1 MSITFRTQDSELR
14 TKEMLSR
21 VADSLFWLSRY
32 IERAENLTRILTI
45 NFNALLDMP
54 MVDAHKSWRDLLNT
68 LGDTSLYDDLYAEI
82 NGRNVIDYTLW
93 HTNNPNSVVNC
104 IIRARENARSVREQI
119 SSEMWE
125 HLNRLYHHLRS
136 MNHEVARR
144 SPHEFFTIVRDGSH
158 AFQGITNTTMPH
170 GEGYEFI
177 QLGKYIERAG
187 MTLRVLDSKYTTVNA
202 LPEGLPEASLHLIAL
217 LKSCSAF
224 EAFRKSNGSQLQA
237 ARVAEFLLLSPEF
250 PRAVRF
256 CLQHCVASVNAIA
269 GQEADVIRVVADRQ
283 PPQRLFG
290 KLNAELEYLDMQDV
304 LDRSL
309 VDYIADLYTRINWAG
324 DSITR
329 SFFNTQVILPPP
341 RGINALQQSQQ
352 QQ

>member
-1 MSITFRTQDSELR
+1 
-14 TKEMLSR
+14 MLSR
-21 VADSLFWLSRY
+21 VADSLFWMSRY
-32 IERAENLTRILTI
+32 IERAENITRILTI

-54 MVDAHKSWRDLLNT
+54 MVDAAKSWRPLLAISGDL
-68 LGDTSLYDDLYAEI
+68 SLYEDLYPEI
-82 NGRNVIDYTLW
+82 NVRNVMDYTLW
-93 HTNNPNSVVNC
+93 HVGNPNSVINC
-104 IIRARENARSVREQI
+104 IVRVRENARSVREQI

-136 MNHEVARR
+136 MNRDATRR

-187 MTLRVLDSKYTTVNA
+187 MTLRALDSKYATVNA

-237 ARVAEFLLLSPEF
+237 SRVAEFLLLSSEF

-256 CLQHCVASVNAIA
+256 CLQHCLDSVNAIS
-269 GQEADVIRVVADRQ
+269 GKESDVIRTVPDRQ
-283 PPQRLFG
+283 TPQRLFG

-304 LDRSL
+304 LDQSL
-309 VDYIADLYTRINWAG
+309 VDYINDLFARINAAG
-324 DSITR
+324 DTITR
-329 SFFNTQVILPPP
+329 SFFSTQVILPPP
-341 RGINALQQSQQ
+341 RGMAALQQSHQQ
-352 QQ
+352 QQQQQ